1 MGKTTMVFLWVSKNR
16 PQYQTRTNIEMKND
30 INSEASSQ
38 QKTLQLTEEQLMK
51 KKRSKMYTYKGV
63 MVKKKK
69 YQDSKQ

>member
-1 MGKTTMVFLWVSKNR
+1 
-16 PQYQTRTNIEMKND
+16 MKND

-63 MVKKKK
+63 MGKKKK
-69 YQDSKQ
+69 ILGLKTIIK